1 MITGDQGAEWTDI
14 FDLSTT
20 ALVSDSE
27 EQFMTADNKAPLN
40 TGQVRVDT
48 CVCPV
53 LVYSGQ

>member
-1 MITGDQGAEWTDI
+1 MVTGDQRAEGTDV

-27 EQFMTADNKAPLN
+27 EQFMTADNKALLN
-40 TGQVRVDT
+40 TGQVCAET

-53 LVYSGQ
+53 LVYSSE